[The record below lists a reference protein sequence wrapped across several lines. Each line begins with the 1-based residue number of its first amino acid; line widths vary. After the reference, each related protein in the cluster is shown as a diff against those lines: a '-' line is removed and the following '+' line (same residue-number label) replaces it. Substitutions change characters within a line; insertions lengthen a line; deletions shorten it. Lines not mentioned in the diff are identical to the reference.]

1 MKNAVFS
8 NSFLKDL
15 NKIDTDLKEEIKKR
29 IKQILLEPTIGI
41 PLKENLK
48 TFWKYRV
55 GKYRI
60 VYQFDKENVFFVS
73 VDLRKRVYK

>member
-1 MKNAVFS
+1 MRNAVFS

-15 NKIDTDLKEEIKKR
+15 NKIDKVLKEEIKKR

-55 GKYRI
+55 SKYRI
-60 VYQFDKENVFFVS
+60 IYQFDKDNVFFVS
-73 VDLRKRVYK
+73 VDLRKKVYK